1 MNERLI
7 IRLAGEV
14 HQPVHWLVCGDEEII
29 ASGTLASAQELSTLT
44 ERAGG
49 RAVDVLVA
57 ASELT
62 LTEVE
67 LPRKNRNQALKALPF
82 MLEEQ
87 LATEM
92 ESLHFTL
99 GKLQGDSQP
108 VVVVDKQQIRRWLT
122 WLLDAGLTV
131 KSMTP
136 DVLAL
141 PLESGRSAM
150 LQLGDHILLRE
161 GEFRGMTV
169 EQDWLAILLPS
180 LVVRRESPM
189 AIDDYGHQLVLDDI
203 EDIEWHARPLE
214 LPLQILSQEA
224 APTVNLL
231 HGEFAQRKV
240 TDGRWHLWRNAAVL
254 AGICLLLVFTQRYL
268 QVSQLE
274 QQQAQLKA
282 SSEQIFRQL
291 FPNKRRVVRLKSQI
305 QNHLTELAGGGGNAD
320 LLAMLSALRPAFE
333 RVPAL
338 KPATLKYDAKR
349 QEIRIQADAESFQQ
363 FEQFKA
369 AVDKQFT
376 VQSGAMNNNDGKV
389 NGSLTIKV
397 AS

>member
-7 IRLAGEV
+7 IRLPGEV
-14 HQPVHWLVCGDEEII
+14 HQPVHWLVRGDEEII
-29 ASGTLASAQELSTLT
+29 ASGTLASARELSTLT

-67 LPRKNRNQALKALPF
+67 LPKKNRNQALKALPF

-99 GKLQGDSQP
+99 GKLQGDKQP
-108 VVVVDKQQIRRWLT
+108 VVVADRQQVRQWLS
-122 WLLDAGLTV
+122 WLLEAGLTV
-131 KSMTP
+131 NSMAP

-141 PLESGRSAM
+141 PLEQGRSAM
-150 LQLGDHILLRE
+150 LQVGEQILLRDSE
-161 GEFRGMTV
+161 YRGMTV
-169 EQDWLAILLPS
+169 DHGWLAMILPT
-180 LVVRRESPM
+180 LVAGREQPV
-189 AIDDYGHQLVLDDI
+189 AIDDYGHQLALDDI

-214 LPLQILSQEA
+214 LPLQILSQ
-224 APTVNLL
+224 APAPAVNLL
-231 HGEFAQRKV
+231 HGEFAQRKAA
-240 TDGRWHLWRNAAVL
+240 DGRWHLWRNAAIL
-254 AGICLLLVFTQRYL
+254 AGICLSLVFTQRYL

-305 QNHLTELAGGGGNAD
+305 QNHLNELAGGGQNAD

-338 KPATLKYDAKR
+338 KPATLKYDARR
-349 QEIRIQADAESFQQ
+349 QEIRIQADAENFQQ